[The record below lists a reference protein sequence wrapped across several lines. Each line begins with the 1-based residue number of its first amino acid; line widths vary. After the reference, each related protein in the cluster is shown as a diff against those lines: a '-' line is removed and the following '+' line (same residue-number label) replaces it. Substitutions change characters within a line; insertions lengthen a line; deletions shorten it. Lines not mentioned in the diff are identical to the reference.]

1 MNLENLT
8 TELLWKLDSE
18 QISFE
23 SPYKYPQIPCSN
35 EDHTETVPVLEG
47 ESVVA
52 ILVKDKSQW
61 TVDSVYC
68 TDCVRND
75 SCIELPNK
83 TSAVIE
89 GLVEPQS
96 PKSSTYVFKCSYI
109 WDVNT
114 HLHSQTNTSD
124 SVDSVSV

>member
-1 MNLENLT
+1 MNLEKLT

-23 SPYKYPQIPCSN
+23 SLYKYPHIPCSN
-35 EDHTETVPVLEG
+35 ADHTETVPVLEG

-52 ILVKDKSQW
+52 ILVKQGNRW

-68 TDCVRND
+68 TECVRNE
-75 SCIELPNK
+75 SCIELPHK

-89 GLVEPQS
+89 ALVEPLFS
-96 PKSSTYVFKCSYI
+96 ESSTYVFKNAYI

-114 HLHSQTNTSD
+114 HLSSKSAPNSI
-124 SVDSVSV
+124 DSVSVS